1 MGELRGQKGRVW
13 SIFILSG
20 HLWSKMTSFFFKS
33 IIPLLNYIS
42 RYTVMASVRYHFT
55 WHILCC
61 IECHKTP
68 PLLDD

>member
-20 HLWSKMTSFFFKS
+20 HLWSKMTSFFLKS

-42 RYTVMASVRYHFT
+42 RYSHGFCQISFYLAHPVLH
-55 WHILCC
+55 
-61 IECHKTP
+61 
-68 PLLDD
+68 